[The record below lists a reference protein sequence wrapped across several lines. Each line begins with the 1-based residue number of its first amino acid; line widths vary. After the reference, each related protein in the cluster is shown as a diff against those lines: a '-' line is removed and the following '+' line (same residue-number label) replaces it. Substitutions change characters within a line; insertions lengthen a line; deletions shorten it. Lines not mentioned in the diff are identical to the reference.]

1 MTSSINYAKK
11 KISQN
16 TPMHPPC
23 PPENPKT
30 QNPTNPKLRK
40 RKRKNQSRDKNRY
53 RTKEHN
59 NSLVP
64 QKQAAQ
70 IYRDFQHNSSALQ
83 TLDLRRRRSWKL
95 VFRRNL

>member
-1 MTSSINYAKK
+1 MNYPQEKDQSEYNDA
-11 KISQN
+11 S
-16 TPMHPPC
+16 PMAP
-23 PPENPKT
+23 
-30 QNPTNPKLRK
+30 QNPKLRK
-40 RKRKNQSRDKNRY
+40 RKRKNQNRNKNRY